1 MDNKILVKIYS
12 PELGESYDVFIPVNE
27 YISVVSKLVASVIS
41 NITGVE
47 TFVNK
52 KYLFMNKKTLQVY
65 DNKAIVRD
73 TDIKNSTELVLL

>member
-52 KYLFMNKKTLQVY
+52 MAKEVSFNSISWEHNKGV
-65 DNKAIVRD
+65 V
-73 TDIKNSTELVLL
+73 KNEILEDDDE

>member
-41 NITGVE
+41 KITGVE